1 VTSYHAGVDV
11 QAQLPLLAT
20 YLGHVRY
27 SDTAY
32 SITGTA
38 ALLGLTAERVFGSQG
53 GVR

>member
-1 VTSYHAGVDV
+1 VTSYRTGVDV

-27 SDTAY
+27 SDAAY
-32 SITGTA
+32 YISGRA
-38 ALLGLTAERVFGSQG
+38 ELLGLAAERVFALKG